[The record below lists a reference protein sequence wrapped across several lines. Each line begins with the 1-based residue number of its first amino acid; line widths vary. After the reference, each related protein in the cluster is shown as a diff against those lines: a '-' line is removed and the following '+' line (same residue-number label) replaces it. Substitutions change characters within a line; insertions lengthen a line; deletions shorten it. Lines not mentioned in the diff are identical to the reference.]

1 MNKII
6 LVLQREYLTRV
17 RKKSFIIMTLLSPFL
32 FALIWVVPAWLAVN
46 SADTKK
52 IMVIDNS
59 GIFKNKLRESDKLKF
74 TYTDFALDAAKN
86 DLGRLDYY
94 ALLYIPAALDIQN
107 PQGITLIADNSPSLE
122 IEQSI
127 ETRLEEIVKEEKI
140 KQLGINQEVL
150 KSLETRISLSSKVMS
165 KDGDEK
171 DSSSIASFI
180 VGFAAA
186 FLIYM
191 FIFVYGAQIMRG
203 VIEEK
208 TNRIIEVMIST
219 VKPFELMMGKII
231 GIAMVGL
238 TQFLLWTLLTLVLS
252 STLSAFVLKD
262 NITPLTATTQQVQT
276 IGKEQTTEQLQEM
289 QKGNTITK
297 LLKAFSTINF
307 PLILGCFL
315 FYFIGGYFFYG
326 ALFAAIGS
334 AVDNETDTQ
343 QFMMPITIPLI
354 VAIIAAQFIIQDP
367 NSTLAWW
374 LSMIPFT
381 SPITMMIRL
390 PFGVP
395 TYELVLSMGL
405 LIAGFIAT
413 TWLAARIYRVGI
425 LMYGKK
431 VTYKELTKWLFYK

>member
-1 MNKII
+1 
-6 LVLQREYLTRV
+6 
-17 RKKSFIIMTLLSPFL
+17 MTLLSPFL
-32 FALIWVVPAWLAVN
+32 FALVWVVPAWLAMN
-46 SADTKK
+46 SSETKK

-59 GIFKNKLRESDKLKF
+59 GIFKNKLRESDKLEF
-74 TYTDFALDAAKN
+74 TYTNSALETAKN
-86 DLGRLDYY
+86 DLERLDYY
-94 ALLYIPAALDIQN
+94 ALLYIPAVLDIQN

-127 ETRLEEIVKEEKI
+127 EERLEEIVKEEKI
-140 KQLGINQEVL
+140 KQAGIDQSVL

-171 DSSSIASFI
+171 DSSSLASFI

-219 VKPFELMMGKII
+219 VKPFDLMMGKIL

-238 TQFLLWTLLTLVLS
+238 TQFLLWTVLTLVLS

-262 NITPLTATTQQVQT
+262 NIAAAPTQQIQT
-276 IGKEQTTEQLQEM
+276 ISKNQATEPIQEM
-289 QKGNTITK
+289 QKGNAMTQV
-297 LLKAFSTINF
+297 LKAVATINF

-315 FYFIGGYFFYG
+315 FYFMGGYFFYG

-395 TYELVLSMGL
+395 TYELILSMGL

-431 VTYKELTKWLFYK
+431 VTYKELSKWLFYK